1 MIPFRLPEENTWW
14 VSGTIH
20 SDFHWAALHI
30 LIFHISYS
38 STRSE
43 RLLSFICMWRI
54 PITSQQQQRPNL
66 DLCRHINCNSGKNH
80 EKIRLDWYT
89 LHVNWRISVVS
100 TSKANEGKYFPVL
113 TRKIRGQKKCDLLV
127 IVSTEW
133 TYLIDS
139 SSDSA
144 DTDKKRRGR
153 DNKSVEKSEEIISG
167 WRLFVLFVSFS
178 SRFHSLFNAED

>member
-1 MIPFRLPEENTWW
+1 MKK
-14 VSGTIH
+14 
-20 SDFHWAALHI
+20 
-30 LIFHISYS
+30 
-38 STRSE
+38 
-43 RLLSFICMWRI
+43 
-54 PITSQQQQRPNL
+54 L
-66 DLCRHINCNSGKNH
+66 DLIGIHFMSIEEYQLCQYQKQMRGN
-80 EKIRLDWYT
+80 T
-89 LHVNWRISVVS
+89 
-100 TSKANEGKYFPVL
+100 FP
-113 TRKIRGQKKCDLLV
+113 QKKCDLLV
-127 IVSTEW
+127 IVSIEW